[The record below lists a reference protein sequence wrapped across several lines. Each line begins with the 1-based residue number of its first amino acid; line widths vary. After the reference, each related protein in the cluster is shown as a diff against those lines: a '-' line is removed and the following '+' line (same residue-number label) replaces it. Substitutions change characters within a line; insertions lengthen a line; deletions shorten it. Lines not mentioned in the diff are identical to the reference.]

1 MPSSTRHILKAGNDG
16 VMQCAEC
23 RRDLSDVTKAEDS
36 RLFLCGVCHEKERV
50 HWMIL
55 LSNDVEE
62 QAYLARILRFIEK
75 ADQSRPR
82 EYGRLVF
89 QEPPR
94 KLVETWN
101 GLVPMA

>member
-1 MPSSTRHILKAGNDG
+1 M
-16 VMQCAEC
+16 
-23 RRDLSDVTKAEDS
+23 TKAEDS